1 MMSLAGAFSPA
12 NRASVGFFLQSHTEF
27 RAQAMSG
34 DLRFG
39 IVGLGL
45 MGREFASA
53 AARWIHLNDLDVRPV
68 IMAACDTN
76 ENAFGWFKA
85 NVPTISFTTT
95 EYRELLDRKDI
106 DAIYCAVPHN
116 LHEQFYRDIIQ
127 AGKHL
132 LAEKPFGIGLAANG
146 KILEAIQSNPKTFV
160 RCSSEFPFYPGGIA
174 ITQALVKEDFGQIIE
189 VECGYLHSSDLN
201 PQKAINWKRITEFN
215 GEYGCMGDLGM
226 HVLHIPLRFGWFP
239 QRVHAQL
246 AKIVKER
253 PDGEG
258 NMAPCG
264 TWDNAT
270 IFGEVE
276 VARNRE
282 CFPITLHTKRI
293 APGEINTW
301 FIRVLGMKRSM
312 AFSTKYPKTLQVM
325 EYEPGGIQAWQHID
339 LGYQSAYPTITGN
352 IFEFG
357 FTDAILQMWAAFCD
371 ELTHGREKMR
381 QPFYC
386 ATPEETHQSH
396 LILTQAL
403 ASYAEDTDC

>member
-1 MMSLAGAFSPA
+1 MREGALA
-12 NRASVGFFLQSHTEF
+12 
-27 RAQAMSG
+27 

-53 AARWIHLNDLDVRPV
+53 AARWIHLNDFDIRPAIV
-68 IMAACDTN
+68 AVCDAN
-76 ENAFGWFKA
+76 ASAFGWFKS
-85 NVPTISFTTT
+85 NIPTIDFITTD
-95 EYRELLDRKDI
+95 YRELLDREDI

-116 LHEQFYRDIIQ
+116 LHEQLYTDIIR

-132 LAEKPFGIGLAANG
+132 LAEKPFGIDLVANR
-146 KILEAIQSNPKTFV
+146 KIIEAIQSNPKPLV
-160 RCSSEFPFYPGGIA
+160 RCASEFPFYPGGIS
-174 ITQALVKEDFGQIIE
+174 IIHALLKEDFGQIIE
-189 VECGYLHSSDLN
+189 VECGYLHSSDIN
-201 PQKAINWKRITEFN
+201 PQKLINWKRITEFN

-239 QRVHAQL
+239 HRVHAQL
-246 AKIVKER
+246 VKIVKER
-253 PDGEG
+253 PDGKG
-258 NMAPCG
+258 KMVPCG

-276 VARNRE
+276 VASKGER
-282 CFPITLHTKRI
+282 FPITLHTKRI
-293 APGEINTW
+293 APGETNTW
-301 FIRVLGMKRSM
+301 FIRILGMRRSM

-325 EYEPGGIQAWQHID
+325 EYEPGGIQAWQQID
-339 LGYQSAYPTITGN
+339 LGYQSAYPTITAG

-371 ELTHGREKMR
+371 ELTNGREKMR

-386 ATPEETHQSH
+386 ATPEEAHQSH
-396 LILTQAL
+396 LIFTQAL
-403 ASYAEDTDC
+403 ASSREGRN